1 MKPPSDK
8 PAGRRPANRG
18 GEGRPT
24 RPGGKPGSKGP
35 GFKGKGPGKG
45 KPGGA
50 SRPGGQ
56 SKPHSR
62 PQGRPQSKGQT
73 QADQPKRPPCD
84 PRRAALVLL
93 NGVLVEQRTLA
104 DLTGRTGPLARMEPG
119 DRARAQRLATET
131 LRHLGPIDSLLDPH
145 IAHTP
150 PAAVLNVLRIAT
162 YELCIGE
169 AAHGVVNSA
178 VAQVASMPRHN
189 RAKGMANAVLRRIAE
204 APADLTTLPPSPLPQ
219 WLREP
224 LTMAWG
230 EEAIAACEAAH
241 ARGAPLDLTPRDPAE
256 AEALSQT
263 LDATL
268 LPTGSL
274 RIGGSVQVSALPGF
288 AEGRWWVQDAAA
300 AVPVRMLAP
309 RKSEKVLDLC
319 AAPGG
324 KTLQLAAAGAR
335 VTALDISAARI
346 ERVGENL
353 RRTGLDART
362 VTADIFDFTETG
374 WDAILLD
381 APCSATGT
389 IRRHPDLPHANDG
402 ATISGLIELQA
413 RMIDH
418 ALGLL
423 KPGGR
428 LVFCTCSL
436 IPDEGEVQVDEAL
449 ARHPGLHV
457 DRSATDRPG
466 LSPDWVTAEGGLRLR
481 PDYWPDLGGMDG
493 FYCAVLR
500 RG

>member
-8 PAGRRPANRG
+8 TQGRRSPAGRGPG
-18 GEGRPT
+18 KPSGKPHGK
-24 RPGGKPGSKGP
+24 PGGKP
-35 GFKGKGPGKG
+35 GFKGKG
-45 KPGGA
+45 KPGQ
-50 SRPGGQ
+50 RPFAKSNDRQ
-56 SKPHSR
+56 R
-62 PQGRPQSKGQT
+62 
-73 QADQPKRPPCD
+73 DEQPRRIPD
-84 PRRAALVLL
+84 PRRAALILL
-93 NGVLVEQRTLA
+93 NGALVEHKTLA

-131 LRHLGPIDSLLDPH
+131 LRYLGPIDSLLAPH
-145 IAHTP
+145 IAHKP
-150 PAAVLNVLRIAT
+150 PEAVQNVLRIAT

-178 VAQVASMPRHN
+178 VTMVAAMPRHN

-204 APADLTTLPPSPLPQ
+204 APVDLASLPASPLPE
-219 WLREP
+219 WLRDP

-241 ARGAPLDLTPRDPAE
+241 AKGAPLDLTLKDPDTAS
-256 AEALSQT
+256 ALADT
-263 LDATL
+263 LNAKH

-274 RIGGSVQVSALPGF
+274 RITDNVQVSALPGF
-288 AEGRWWVQDAAA
+288 AEGQWWVQDAAA
-300 AVPVRMLAP
+300 AIPVQMLAP
-309 RKSEKVLDLC
+309 KRSEKILDLC

-324 KTLQLAAAGAR
+324 KTMQLAAAGAR
-335 VTALDISAARI
+335 VTALDVSSARI
-346 ERVGENL
+346 ERVSENL
-353 RRTGLDART
+353 KRTGLDART
-362 VTADIFDFTETG
+362 VTADAFDFTETG

-389 IRRHPDLPHANDG
+389 IRRHPDLPYANDG
-402 ATISGLIELQA
+402 STITQLIELQA

-418 ALGLL
+418 ALSLL

-436 IPDEGEVQVDEAL
+436 IPDEGEVQIDEAL
-449 ARHPGLHV
+449 ARHPGLIV
-457 DRSATDRPG
+457 DRDATNRPG
-466 LSPDWVTAEGGLRLR
+466 LSPDWVTDEGGLRLR
-481 PDYWPDLGGMDG
+481 PDYWPEEGGMDG

>member
-8 PAGRRPANRG
+8 TSGRRSPGRG
-18 GEGRPT
+18 PGSGSGSARGKTTGKSGGKPHGK
-24 RPGGKPGSKGP
+24 PGGKP
-35 GFKGKGPGKG
+35 GFKGKG
-45 KPGGA
+45 KPGQ
-50 SRPGGQ
+50 RPFAKSNDRQ
-56 SKPHSR
+56 R
-62 PQGRPQSKGQT
+62 D
-73 QADQPKRPPCD
+73 DQPRRIPD
-84 PRRAALVLL
+84 PRRAALILL
-93 NGVLVEQRTLA
+93 NGVLVEHRTLA

-131 LRHLGPIDSLLDPH
+131 LRYLGPIDSLLSPH
-145 IAHTP
+145 IAHKP
-150 PAAVLNVLRIAT
+150 PEAVLNVLRIAT

-178 VAQVASMPRHN
+178 VTMVAAMPRHN
-189 RAKGMANAVLRRIAE
+189 RAKAMANAVLRRVAE
-204 APADLTTLPPSPLPQ
+204 APVDLTTLPASPLPD

-224 LTMAWG
+224 LSMAWG
-230 EEAIAACEAAH
+230 DEAIAACETSH
-241 ARGAPLDLTPRDPAE
+241 ARGAPLDLSLKDPAT
-256 AEALSQT
+256 ADT
-263 LDATL
+263 LTDQLGATR

-274 RIGGSVQVSALPGF
+274 RITANVQVSALPGF
-288 AEGRWWVQDAAA
+288 AEGQWWVQDAAA
-300 AVPVRMLAP
+300 AIPVQMLAP
-309 RKSEKVLDLC
+309 KRSEKILDLC

-324 KTLQLAAAGAR
+324 KTMQLAAAGAR
-335 VTALDISAARI
+335 VTALDLSAARV
-346 ERVGENL
+346 ERITENL
-353 RRTGLDART
+353 KRTGLDART
-362 VTADIFDFTETG
+362 VTGDIFDFTETG

-389 IRRHPDLPHANDG
+389 IRRHPDLPYANDG
-402 ATISGLIELQA
+402 GTISQLIDLQA

-418 ALGLL
+418 ALTLL

-436 IPDEGEVQVDEAL
+436 IPDEGEVQIDEAL
-449 ARHPGLHV
+449 ARHPGLTV

-466 LSPDWVTAEGGLRLR
+466 ISPDWVTEEGGLRLR